1 MSQTSACADS
11 RRKQRPASL
20 AMIGNR
26 HSVVSVRSFAAFEK
40 NDEEGKDGAN
50 IHEILRRRSSL
61 GASVAE
67 TVASPATFR
76 KIWAETASL
85 ALSKNQHSQSRRPIS
100 IQSNPER
107 SRAELSATATP
118 NEPQSTETCSP
129 SSPDRSSLSHSTN
142 SREKSSSSSP
152 ALRSSSISYG
162 LQSKGSID
170 RDGLEPLL
178 EEDIDPSSFNLV
190 SPCSGPISRYSLELR
205 SEALFSKTH
214 LQAIFDDPLLLRRF
228 KDFLYA
234 FRPKSVPLL
243 VYCLD
248 ALKAS
253 KAIHYA
259 NAVSQ
264 SLVPIQGLEF
274 SREAV
279 PKTTNES
286 LLEKTNEA
294 FQTLTDEYL
303 PAYITHTWI
312 QIVGMTVKRRITGTL
327 PDHLKDLSDGLA
339 EVFCLTD
346 PTRLDN
352 PIIFASNGFH
362 KMTQY
367 GVDYALGRN
376 CRFLQGPCTNRSSIK
391 RIREQLEAK
400 KEHCETILNYRR
412 DGTPFMNLF
421 MVAPLIDN
429 CGVVRYHLGC
439 QVDVSGL
446 AKECAYLES
455 LRRVVYHKSSSLD
468 QEDEDKA
475 RSGCYGK
482 DELRQ
487 LAEMFSTREM
497 KMVREAGG
505 IPPNSSGEIGEAGS
519 SRHRP
524 RSLGNDVDSGHCDAI
539 PVLDVS
545 PLSGSQLRSIYDNYL
560 VVRPYPTL
568 RVLFASPPLRFPG
581 MLQSNLM
588 SRIGGSQTA
597 REEITKALVDGRII
611 TTKIRWVTKTDSYGK
626 GKWIHC
632 VPLFGINR
640 AIGAWVVILV
650 DDDEDATTRRTRS
663 APPVD
668 SHTNRQRSFED
679 DVEGHSS
686 PTNEKANLE
695 DNCLLAA
702 SSPTPELP
710 SKG

>member
-1 MSQTSACADS
+1 MSHTSACAGS

-20 AMIGNR
+20 AMISNR

-40 NDEEGKDGAN
+40 NDDEGKNGTN
-50 IHEILRRRSSL
+50 IHEILCRRSSL

-85 ALSKNQHSQSRRPIS
+85 TLSKIQHSQTGRLNSV
-100 IQSNPER
+100 QSNPER
-107 SRAELSATATP
+107 SWAELFAMPATNGHHLT
-118 NEPQSTETCSP
+118 EPCSP
-129 SSPDRSSLSHSTN
+129 SSPDTSSSPHSVN
-142 SREKSSSSSP
+142 LRENSSSSSP
-152 ALRSSSISYG
+152 ALRSSGIFYG

-178 EEDIDPSSFNLV
+178 EEDIGPSSFNLV
-190 SPCSGPISRYSLELR
+190 SPCSGPIFRYSLESR
-205 SEALFSKTH
+205 SEVLFSKTH
-214 LQAIFDDPLLLRRF
+214 LQAIFDDPLLLRGFR
-228 KDFLYA
+228 DFLYA
-234 FRPKSVPLL
+234 FKPKSVPLL
-243 VYCLD
+243 VYYLD

-253 KAIHYA
+253 KAIYYA

-264 SLVPIQGLEF
+264 SLAPIQGLEF

-279 PKTTNES
+279 SKTTNES
-286 LLEKTNEA
+286 LLEKAEKA
-294 FQTLTDEYL
+294 FQTLTNECL
-303 PAYITHTWI
+303 PAYITHTWT
-312 QIVGMTVKRRITGTL
+312 QIVSMTVKRRITGAL
-327 PDHLKDLSDGLA
+327 PEHLKDLSDGLA

-346 PTRLDN
+346 PSRLDN

-367 GVDYALGRN
+367 GVDYALGQN

-412 DGTPFMNLF
+412 DGTPFMNLV

-455 LRRVVYHKSSSLD
+455 LRRVVHYKNSWSD
-468 QEDEDKA
+468 REDENKT
-475 RSGCYGK
+475 RPGFYGK

-487 LAEMFSTREM
+487 LAEMFSAREM
-497 KMVREAGG
+497 KVVWEAGG
-505 IPPNSSGEIGEAGS
+505 IPPSSSDEIGEVSS
-519 SRHRP
+519 SRHQP
-524 RSLGNDVDSGHCDAI
+524 GSLGNDVHSSHRDAA
-539 PVLDVS
+539 PVLDIS

-560 VVRPYPTL
+560 VVRPYPSL
-568 RVLFASPPLRFPG
+568 RVLFASPTLRFPG

-597 REEITKALVDGRII
+597 RQEITKALADGRII
-611 TTKIRWVTKTDSYGK
+611 ATKIRWVTKTDSYGK

-632 VPLFGINR
+632 TPLFGVNR
-640 AIGAWVVILV
+640 AIGAWVVILL

-679 DVEGHSS
+679 DVE
-686 PTNEKANLE
+686 
-695 DNCLLAA
+695 DR
-702 SSPTPELP
+702 P
-710 SKG
+710 S